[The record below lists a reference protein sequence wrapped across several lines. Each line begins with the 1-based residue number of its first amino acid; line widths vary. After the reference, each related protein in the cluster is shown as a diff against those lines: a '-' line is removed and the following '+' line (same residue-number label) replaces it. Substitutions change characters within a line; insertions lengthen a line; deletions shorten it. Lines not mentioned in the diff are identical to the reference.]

1 MRILTVMTNSLEFNG
16 ISMSLLNYYKNL
28 NKSKFQMDFAVPNKV
43 DTKIK
48 SVIEDNGNV
57 VYELTSNNEKMR
69 LKKPVKYIRKLRK
82 IIRQGNYDIVH
93 AHGNSATLFLE
104 LYAARKEN
112 IKIRIAHSRNTM
124 CDHKIL
130 DKIFRPFF
138 YKSYT
143 HELACGK
150 EAGEW
155 LFNNENFFVINNG
168 KDVDEFKF
176 NPNIR
181 EEYRKKY
188 GLENKKVIGHVGNM
202 WFQKNHE
209 YLIKVFNE
217 LVKLDDSYRLLLLG
231 DGALRSN
238 IENMVKEY
246 DLDDKVFFF
255 GKTSDVANLLQ
266 AMDIMV
272 FPSRFEGF
280 PNVLVEWQIAGLPS
294 VISDKITK
302 DVKLTNLVDFMSIDE
317 EPKTWA
323 VHINE
328 IKLEDREKNQVEI
341 LEQIKRAGFDIKE
354 NTRYLESLYD
364 RFYNELES

>member
-28 NKSKFQMDFAVPNKV
+28 DKSKFQMDFAVPNKV
-43 DTKIK
+43 DAKLK
-48 SVIEDNGNV
+48 SIIEENGNN
-57 VYELTSNNEKMR
+57 VYELIYNNKKMR
-69 LKKPVKYIRKLRK
+69 LKKPVRYIRELRK

-93 AHGNSATLFLE
+93 THGNSATLFLE
-104 LYAARKEN
+104 LYAAKKEN

-124 CDHKIL
+124 CDHKVL
-130 DKIFRPFF
+130 DKMLRPLFN
-138 YKSYT
+138 KSYT

-150 EAGEW
+150 EAGKW
-155 LFNNENFFVINNG
+155 LFNNDNFYVINNG
-168 KDVDEFKF
+168 KNADEFKF
-176 NPNIR
+176 NPKVR

-188 GLENKKVIGHVGNM
+188 NLENNKVIGHVGNM

-217 LVKLDDSYRLLLLG
+217 LVKLDDSYKLLLLG
-231 DGALRSN
+231 DGNLKSDV
-238 IENMVKEY
+238 ENMVKEY
-246 DLDDKVFFF
+246 GLGDKVIFL

-294 VISDKITK
+294 VISDKITR
-302 DVKLTNLVDFMSIDE
+302 DVKLTDLVDFMPIED
-317 EPKTWA
+317 EPKVWA
-323 VHINE
+323 EHINN
-328 IKLEDREKNQVEI
+328 IKLEDRLKNQADI
-341 LEQIKRAGFDIKE
+341 LEQIKKSGFDIKE
-354 NTRYLESLYD
+354 NAKYLESLYD
-364 RFYNELES
+364 KFYNELER